1 MKRIFILLTV
11 LFLSTKLWA
20 QPNDPAGEQPFP
32 GAYAPAFSVMDIT
45 GKMLKRYEMIGK
57 VIVINFASLDS
68 KRCKWQM
75 EQLERAAK
83 EVSPDSVVF
92 ISFFIEGGSKLRDFL
107 KEKNITAINIAENA
121 YPLHDRYQSDCSPT
135 TIYVDKN
142 GLVYSRFC
150 STIEYKEVMKQLN
163 LALTKPYS
171 EN

>member
-1 MKRIFILLTV
+1 MKNIFLLLTTI
-11 LFLSTKLWA
+11 FLSAKLWA
-20 QPNDPAGEQPFP
+20 QPNDAAGELPFP

-75 EQLERAAK
+75 TELERAAK

-92 ISFFIEGGSKLRDFL
+92 ITFFIEGGSKLRDFL
-107 KEKNITAINIAENA
+107 KEKNITAVNIAENA

-135 TIYVDKN
+135 TIYVDRN

-150 STIEYKEVMKQLN
+150 STIEYKEIIKQLN
-163 LALTKPYS
+163 LVLTKPFA